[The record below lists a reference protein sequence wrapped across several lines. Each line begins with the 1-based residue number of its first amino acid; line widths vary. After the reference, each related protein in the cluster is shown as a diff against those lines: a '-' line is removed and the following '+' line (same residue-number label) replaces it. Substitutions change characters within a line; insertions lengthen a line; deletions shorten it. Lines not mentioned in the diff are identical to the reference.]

1 MSDNRALPASEPE
14 QSTLTQFINIIFH
27 RIWYILACLGAV
39 LIPVLYYNQTAT
51 TIYEASTTI
60 IYEDTHSAMG
70 SGAQYDFYSNESI
83 INQIQEI
90 QSRAVALEVIQQVPQ
105 NVLKR
110 IQLPED
116 IDENFDKT
124 KFYAAVIKS
133 NIKAA
138 PVAESDVIEIN
149 VEAPDAYSA
158 MTIANTLTD
167 VLSNRNL
174 RLHREEVSGVRAL
187 IEEQRQQ
194 YKERLE
200 TAENSLRQ
208 FKVKNRVTYL
218 GAQVEE
224 DIQRSSQ
231 IQKSYQEAKTKRQ
244 KTERNLSAVQQ
255 KISSGQE
262 NLVPSISDVSTTRAR
277 QLKERLADINDTYF
291 RLKLDGVP
299 LDNPQMIQMK
309 RDIDSIQT
317 SLKEEA
323 KNIAESQNLID
334 PVSQISKLYENKIT
348 LELELE
354 SLKAEETSLLN
365 ALADY
370 DRQFSLLPKK
380 QQELAKLER
389 ERDLADE
396 MYLMLS
402 QRWEEARINEAE
414 KIGNMRIIDRAE
426 LPKHPVWPRKRL
438 NLLIGVIFGLTIGF
452 GLAFFL
458 ESLDTSIKTP
468 EEVERKT
475 NLAIIGSIPRIR
487 VGEKAKNPDASKG
500 YQTPSEILITH
511 SMPAS
516 PASEAYR
523 TLRTNLQFSD
533 MENFR
538 TFMLTSSGPREGKS
552 TTIANLAITTAQM
565 GLKTLIIDADL
576 RRPTIHKLFSLH
588 RDPGLADILVHFCQ
602 NENNKNHKKSSLTN
616 DDELDAENDESRGQ
630 GKMRLKQASVRAR
643 RTVQQIASLDLAITA
658 AVQATKVD
666 HLDILTCGSLPL
678 NPSEM
683 LASEPM
689 RDLLSLVKEKY
700 ELIVIDAPPIIAV
713 TDAAVLAPY
722 VDGVALVIE
731 SGRNDKEIVLKAKSL
746 LERVGVNLIGAVLNN
761 VREKNLYGDYDY
773 YYTYYS
779 KNTFDVQKP
788 KRRRV

>member
-1 MSDNRALPASEPE
+1 MSEYRTSPANESE

-27 RIWYILACLGAV
+27 RFWYILACLGAV
-39 LIPVLYYNQTAT
+39 LVPVFYYNQTAT
-51 TIYEASTTI
+51 TIFEASTTI
-60 IYEDTHSAMG
+60 IYEDSYSAIG
-70 SGAQYDFYSNESI
+70 SGAQYDFYAGESI

-90 QSRAVALEVIQQVPQ
+90 QSRAVALDVVKKLPQ
-105 NVLKR
+105 NVLKK
-110 IQLPED
+110 INLPEN

-124 KFYAAVIKS
+124 KFYAAVVKG

-138 PVAESDVIEIN
+138 PVAESDVIQID

-158 MTIANTLTD
+158 MTIANTVAD
-167 VLSNRNL
+167 VLAERNL
-174 RLHREEVSGVRAL
+174 RLHKEEVSGVRTL
-187 IEEQRQQ
+187 IEEQL
-194 YKERLE
+194 KEYASRLE
-200 TAENSLRQ
+200 KAENELRR
-208 FKVKNRVTYL
+208 FKVSNRVTSL
-218 GAQVEE
+218 GTQIEE

-231 IQKSYQEAKTKRQ
+231 IHKNYQEAKTSRER
-244 KTERNLSAVQQ
+244 TEQNLAAVRQ
-255 KISSGQE
+255 KISAGQE
-262 NLVPSISDVSTTRAR
+262 NLAPTISDVASTRVR
-277 QLKERLADINDTYF
+277 QLQETLAEQNDTYYQ
-291 RLKLDGVP
+291 LKLEGVP
-299 LDNPQMIQMK
+299 LDNPRMIKIK
-309 RDIDSIQT
+309 RNIDSIKT

-323 KNIAESQNLID
+323 KNIAENQNLID
-334 PVSQISKLYENKIT
+334 PVSQMEKLYERQLD

-365 ALADY
+365 AMADY
-370 DRQFSLLPKK
+370 DRQFSTLPKK
-380 QQELAKLER
+380 EQQLAQLTR
-389 ERDLADE
+389 ERDHTSE

-402 QRWEEARINEAE
+402 ARLEEARISEAE
-414 KIGNMRIIDRAE
+414 KKGNMRIIDRADM
-426 LPKHPVWPRKRL
+426 PKRPVWPRKRL
-438 NLLIGVIFGLTIGF
+438 NLLVGVIFGLTIGF

-468 EEVERKT
+468 DEVERKT
-475 NLAIIGSIPRIR
+475 NLPIIGSIPRIR
-487 VGEKAKNPDASKG
+487 VSEKASDPEPALN
-500 YQTPSEILITH
+500 YQRPSEMLITY

-533 MENFR
+533 MENLR

-565 GLKTLIIDADL
+565 GLKTLVVDADL

-602 NENNKNHKKSSLTN
+602 NENNKHPKKVLFDN
-616 DDELDAENDESRGQ
+616 QDVDDDREDNRGQ
-630 GKMRLKQASVRAR
+630 NKGRLKQASVRAR
-643 RTVQQIASLDLAITA
+643 KTVQQIASLDLAITA
-658 AVQATKVD
+658 AVQATKID
-666 HLDILTCGSLPL
+666 HLDVLTCGSLPL

-683 LASEPM
+683 LASETM

-713 TDAAVLAPY
+713 TDAAVMAPN

-731 SGRNDKEIVLKAKSL
+731 SGRNDKEIILKAKSL

-779 KNTFDVQKP
+779 KNTFDDQKS